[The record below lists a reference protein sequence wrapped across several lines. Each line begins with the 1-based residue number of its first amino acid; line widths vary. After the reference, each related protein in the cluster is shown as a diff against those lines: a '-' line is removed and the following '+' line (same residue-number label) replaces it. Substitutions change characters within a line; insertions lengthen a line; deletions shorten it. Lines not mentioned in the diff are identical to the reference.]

1 MTIKARLEWQG
12 EMQFLAR
19 AGDNSPSV
27 FIDSTEGKRG
37 PTPMEM
43 LLMGV
48 AGCTAMDV
56 IWIMKKRR
64 AEVTGFRV
72 HVTGEQADGHPRR
85 YTRILIEYVLEGKG
99 LSPKDV
105 ERAITLSMTK
115 YCSATAS
122 MAAPVETS
130 YRIVEKEG

>member
-1 MTIKARLEWQG
+1 MTIEARLEWKG
-12 EMQFLAR
+12 KMQFIGQ
-19 AGDNSPSV
+19 AGDNPGV
-27 FIDSTEGKRG
+27 FIDSTEGKSG

-56 IWIMKKRR
+56 IWIMRKRR

-72 HVTGEQADGHPRR
+72 HVTGEQAEEHPKR

-105 ERAITLSMTK
+105 ERAIMLSMTK

>member
-1 MTIKARLEWQG
+1 MTIEAQLEWQG
-12 EMQFLAR
+12 EMQFLGR
-19 AGDNSPSV
+19 AGDSSSV
-27 FIDSTEGKRG
+27 FIDSTQGKSG

-105 ERAITLSMTK
+105 ERAIALSMTK

-130 YRIVEKEG
+130 YRIEEKEG